1 MKFRPRLAT
10 TLRPHGKWGDLIVCV
25 IPIGWCANILTNSN
39 TLLKMIEWQNETG
52 LITIRIRGKQWYW
65 VYKYELKTLTDVF
78 TLPKNVGH
86 DKWQITTP
94 GDLEVT
100 DDYLHAVQLRAN
112 NKWVK
117 DFWKNKIEEINK
129 ADNEYEAFGELINF
143 FNKKKNNFFKTKNYK
158 NNVNPY
164 NDKYSLIDKNPDS
177 KVSHSLE
184 DVKNDI
190 YSSKFQDYVE
200 ISRWNRRSYGSNDFV
215 RVIKYPI
222 SNKSNF
228 NFNSE
233 IIELFNLRF
242 NFNESTIQDRP
253 VNNYIYFTFKQK
265 RYVRKA
271 EVKPTSHT
279 IRING
284 GIRQPASTPKDEI
297 VYKRRNFLKLFLNKE
312 YGKKKTKTFFNKK
325 SLIMKPEYYDPN
337 KTLMKNF
344 ARDWRYVWVHE
355 PELLAEGGEDAYHIA
370 FAKIFVKHC
379 EEILKIRKKEKRD
392 GRPYSG
398 WVVVKDHEAIISQ
411 YKTLKMNRNRSENQN
426 LILSKRLLRV
436 KRTVVLP
443 AHINI
448 TAITNS
454 FDVVHSWFVPGLGLK
469 MDCIPGRATHHTFF
483 IDNVG
488 FYYGQCAEICG
499 RYHHHMPVRI
509 CALPYEHFLIWWNY
523 FGVKKFMRHK
533 SFFKK
538 HRLHIGNRKFVF

>member
-129 ADNEYEAFGELINF
+129 ADNEYEAFGELTNF
-143 FNKKKNNFFKTKNYK
+143 INKKKNDFFKFKNLKNDTNSYK
-158 NNVNPY
+158 EKYNFINRNP
-164 NDKYSLIDKNPDS
+164 NS

-184 DVKNDI
+184 PVKKDI

-242 NFNESTIQDRP
+242 NSNESAIQDRP
-253 VNNYIYFTFKQK
+253 VNNYLYFTFKQK

-271 EVKPTSHT
+271 EVKPTSRT
-279 IRING
+279 IRVEHG
-284 GIRQPASTPKDEI
+284 LRQPSTTRKEDI
-297 VYKRRNFLKLFLNKE
+297 VYKRRNFLKLFMNKE
-312 YGKKKTKTFFNKK
+312 YGKKKN
-325 SLIMKPEYYDPN
+325 
-337 KTLMKNF
+337 
-344 ARDWRYVWVHE
+344 
-355 PELLAEGGEDAYHIA
+355 
-370 FAKIFVKHC
+370 
-379 EEILKIRKKEKRD
+379 
-392 GRPYSG
+392 
-398 WVVVKDHEAIISQ
+398 
-411 YKTLKMNRNRSENQN
+411 
-426 LILSKRLLRV
+426 
-436 KRTVVLP
+436 
-443 AHINI
+443 
-448 TAITNS
+448 
-454 FDVVHSWFVPGLGLK
+454 
-469 MDCIPGRATHHTFF
+469 
-483 IDNVG
+483 
-488 FYYGQCAEICG
+488 
-499 RYHHHMPVRI
+499 
-509 CALPYEHFLIWWNY
+509 
-523 FGVKKFMRHK
+523 
-533 SFFKK
+533 
-538 HRLHIGNRKFVF
+538 